1 MAREEGGRGV
11 AWLALLVALVALGIA
26 AIAYREAG
34 GNAALQAKV
43 EVLQKAVESARSET
57 ADALK
62 KVEDALRPG
71 PGKPAKR

>member
-1 MAREEGGRGV
+1 MDQEGGGRGL
-11 AWLALLVALVALGIA
+11 AWLALLVALVALGVA
-26 AIAYREAG
+26 VLAYRQTG

-57 ADALK
+57 ANALK

-71 PGKPAKR
+71 PGKPARR